1 MYSADTSITIE
12 HGTSILGEGYTDIE
26 VRSAVGV
33 LEARLKDGV
42 LQISYAEGNGFV
54 FQLGQIQTALGP
66 GAFAIVK
73 GYATDQMAA
82 NIKKPGYVERLARA
96 IGGRL
101 GGAWSHAIV
110 REGVK
115 RWIVFMRQA
124 S

>member
-1 MYSADTSITIE
+1 MDDAEPSVTVEPGSTL
-12 HGTSILGEGYTDIE
+12 LGQPFIDI
-26 VRSAVGV
+26 VARGV
-33 LEARLKDGV
+33 AGIVEARLKDGV
-42 LQISYAEGNGFV
+42 LEIAYAEGGGLV
-54 FQLGQIQTALGP
+54 FYLGLIQAAVGS
-66 GAFAIVK
+66 GAFGTIK

-82 NIKKPGYVERLARA
+82 NIEIPDYVERLARA

-115 RWIVFMRQA
+115 RWIVFMRQT